1 MSYES
6 HLQSKKY
13 FDDTAEVYTK
23 RSGGLV
29 YDFSSLIF
37 KRRNE
42 IVKKF
47 ISPSKG
53 TKTILDYGMGPGV
66 FAKFCTENGY
76 SFIGIDISTKMVK
89 MAQSL
94 ELENAI
100 FEVGDFDSLN
110 NYEGKIDYVVAIGL
124 IDYVEEPMRVIKLLS
139 SCTKEDGNLIISFRN
154 RNSLPGI
161 LRDTLKWILNKVFK
175 NEFKSSEK
183 VFFTSQH
190 EHSFDFTTQILPVLK
205 GLGFNSFKVKY
216 FNCSPIF
223 FNFPIKPWIW
233 HKWFKIDLKMS
244 SSFTKIFCSGFVVR
258 ASKEVKK

>member
-6 HLQSKKY
+6 HLESKKY
-13 FDDTAEVYTK
+13 FDDTATIYNQ
-23 RSGGLV
+23 RSVGLV

-47 ISPSKG
+47 ISPSEG
-53 TKTILDYGMGPGV
+53 RQTILDYGMGPGV
-66 FAKFCTENGY
+66 FAKHFTENGF

-89 MAQSL
+89 MAQAL
-94 ELENAI
+94 KLENAI
-100 FEVGDFDSLN
+100 FEVGDVDSLN
-110 NYEGKIDYVVAIGL
+110 DYEGKIDYVVAIGL
-124 IDYVEEPMRVIKLLS
+124 IDYVEEPMKVIRLLS
-139 SCTKEDGNLIISFRN
+139 GCVNEDGNLIISFRN
-154 RNSLPGI
+154 RYSLPRI
-161 LRDTLKWILNKVFK
+161 LRDIVKWISGRVLKNKFK
-175 NEFKSSEK
+175 NSEK

-223 FNFPIKPWIW
+223 FNFSIKPWIW
-233 HKWFKIDLKMS
+233 YKWFKIDLKMS
-244 SSFTKIFCSGFVVR
+244 TSLTKIFCSGFVVS